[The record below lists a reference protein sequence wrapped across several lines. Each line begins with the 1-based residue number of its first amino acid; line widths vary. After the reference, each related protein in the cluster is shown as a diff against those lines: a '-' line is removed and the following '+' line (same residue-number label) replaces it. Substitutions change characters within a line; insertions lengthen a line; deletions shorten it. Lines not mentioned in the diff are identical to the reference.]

1 MFKLWYKFRHRTV
14 HALRQMRT
22 NMIAGF
28 LLLLPLFA
36 SILILVKLF
45 KLLDSWAYF
54 AVPASLRT
62 HLVPGM
68 GLVALLL
75 VAWFTG
81 SLARNFL
88 GRRLMKTGNSLLGK
102 IPFFNKLY
110 GVIKQI
116 VDAVAGPKK
125 KALSRVVLIEF
136 PEKGSYCLAFV
147 TAAENTEISAKAG
160 EKMVGVFLPKVPN
173 PTAGFLI
180 FVPESKIVDVDI
192 SVETAL
198 KLVVSGGVVSGKKK
212 DRAASD
218 VPEEPL
224 TLSALRRLL
233 WPGKRVSPDP
243 RD

>member
-1 MFKLWYKFRHRTV
+1 MYRLWYKFRHWIS
-14 HALRQMRT
+14 HSLRQTRT
-22 NMIAGF
+22 NILAGF

-36 SILILVKLF
+36 SVLILVKLF

-62 HLVPGM
+62 HIVPGM
-68 GLVALLL
+68 GLVVLLF

-81 SLARNFL
+81 SFARNFI
-88 GRRLMKTGNSLLGK
+88 GRRVMKAGNGLLNK

-110 GVIKQI
+110 GILRQI
-116 VDAVAGPKK
+116 VDAIASPKK
-125 KALSRVVLIEF
+125 KVFNRVVLIEF

-147 TAAENTEISAKAG
+147 TSRENREISNKTG

-180 FVPESKIVDVDI
+180 FLPESKVIDVNI
-192 SVETAL
+192 TIEAAI
-198 KLVVSGGVVSGKKK
+198 KMIVSGGVVSGEKKPHA
-212 DRAASD
+212 DET
-218 VPEEPL
+218 PEEPL
-224 TLSALRRLL
+224 TLASLGKLFK
-233 WPGKRVSPDP
+233 PGKRHQPDP

>member
-1 MFKLWYKFRHRTV
+1 MNRLWYKFRHWIT
-14 HALRQMRT
+14 HSLRQMRT
-22 NMIAGF
+22 NMLAGF

-36 SILILVKLF
+36 SVLILVKLF

-62 HLVPGM
+62 HIVPGM
-68 GLVALLL
+68 GLLVLLF
-75 VAWFTG
+75 VAWLTG

-88 GRRLMKTGNSLLGK
+88 GRRVMKAGNALLNR

-110 GVIKQI
+110 GILRQI

-125 KALSRVVLIEF
+125 KVFNRVVLIEF
-136 PEKGSYCLAFV
+136 PEKGSYCIAFV
-147 TAAENTEISAKAG
+147 TSRENREISDKTG

-180 FVPESKIVDVDI
+180 FLPESKVVDVNI
-192 SVETAL
+192 TVEAAI
-198 KLVVSGGVVSGKKK
+198 KMIVSGGVVSGEKKLRT
-212 DRAASD
+212 DET
-218 VPEEPL
+218 PEEPL
-224 TLSALRRLL
+224 TLASLGKLFKPGRRHM
-233 WPGKRVSPDP
+233 PDP

>member
-1 MFKLWYKFRHRTV
+1 MYKLWYRLRHWMT
-14 HALRQMRT
+14 HALKQMRT
-22 NMIAGF
+22 NMLAGF

-54 AVPASLRT
+54 AVPLAWRT
-62 HLVPGM
+62 HVIPGM
-68 GLVALLL
+68 GIIALLFL
-75 VAWFTG
+75 AWFTG

-88 GRRLMKTGNSLLGK
+88 GRKMMGFGNAVLRR
-102 IPFFNKLY
+102 IPLFNKLY
-110 GVIKQI
+110 GLIKQI

-125 KALSRVVLIEF
+125 KVFNRVVLIEF

-147 TAAENTEISAKAG
+147 TAKENTEISAKTG

-180 FVPESKIVDVDI
+180 FVPESKIIDVHI
-192 SVETAL
+192 SIETAL
-198 KLVVSGGVVSGKKK
+198 KLIVSGGVVSGEKKGHK
-212 DRAASD
+212 EEG
-218 VPEEPL
+218 PEEPI
-224 TLSALRRLL
+224 TLSSLGRLFK
-233 WPGKRVSPDP
+233 PGRKPYHDP